1 MNPEAITLR
10 IRELLEKL
18 CKSREIAYKH
28 VIEQGK
34 PVPNYADKVK
44 AIEKIRLHLE
54 HFTTASPIAHIRLVV
69 ALRADILEILPD
81 SKRFK
86 TFRDRCERMLTWCDQ
101 HQNLT
106 TI

>member
-1 MNPEAITLR
+1 MNPEAIALR

-18 CKSREIAYKH
+18 CKSREIAYKYVLDH
-28 VIEQGK
+28 GK
-34 PVPNYADKVK
+34 PIENYAAKAK

-69 ALRADILEILPD
+69 ALRSDIVELLPD

-86 TFRDRCERMLTWCDQ
+86 KFRDRCEKMLTWCDQ
-101 HQNLT
+101 HQNMKT
-106 TI
+106 V